1 MLRGVE
7 SDEWQAGAQ
16 RHGFLAKFFQRYF
29 PGNRRD
35 VTRGKPPGS
44 APGLPFETICLSGKE
59 LRVLEI
65 SRYGTICC
73 LEGVVWIT
81 FPHRFCDYIL
91 KAGESLSLRG
101 EGQLVVSGGCRKCT
115 IGISVN

>member
-1 MLRGVE
+1 MSRAVENVKGQAEGQRG
-7 SDEWQAGAQ
+7 
-16 RHGFLAKFFQRYF
+16 GFLARLFPRYF
-29 PGNRRD
+29 SANRLQL
-35 VTRGKPPGS
+35 PPGKDFES
-44 APGLPFETICLSGKE
+44 ASGLPVETVSLSGKE

-65 SRYGTICC
+65 SQTGTISC

-81 FPHRFCDYIL
+81 FPHRFCDYVL

-101 EGQLVVSGGCRKCT
+101 EGRLVVSGGCRKAI